1 MENFEFEW
9 DDEKAES
16 NLKKHDVSFDEAA
29 TIFNDPNIATLAD
42 PDHSV
47 DEERYVSLGVSVM
60 MRLLSVSHT
69 YRKERIRIIN
79 ARKATSAEKKNYENY

>member
-60 MRLLSVSHT
+60 MCLLSVSHT

-79 ARKATSAEKKNYENY
+79 ARKTTSAEKKNYENY